1 MKSYNDFENTEELEI
16 YNVRLLS
23 KGYKRYVDW
32 WLPIDVAGGSF
43 LAPMSFEWWL
53 ERMLTFPDEKWF
65 DRWILKDEL
74 ILGKDQTEDSFQPK
88 YRIKHFIVQVIT
100 HNALGNIK
108 EIQEDGTILWS
119 DEIFAAWKKKYEDKE

>member
-53 ERMLTFPDEKWF
+53 ERMLTFPDEKCF
-65 DRWILKDEL
+65 DRWIFKDEL
-74 ILGKDQTEDSFQPK
+74 VLGKNHIKDSFQPK

-108 EIQEDGTILWS
+108 EIQEDGT
-119 DEIFAAWKKKYEDKE
+119 EY